1 MQSAIHPKYF
11 TDAKVTCNCGNTF
24 VTGSTAPTISV
35 EVCYKCH
42 PFYTGEQRFLDTKG
56 RVEEF
61 QRRQKQAQEYK
72 AKNQEKKAKHQERSE
87 RQGKS
92 LRELL
97 GEV

>member
-1 MQSAIHPKYF
+1 MKADLHPKFYLD
-11 TDAKVTCNCGNTF
+11 TKVTCNCGNTF
-24 VTGSTAPTISV
+24 VTGSTIQLISV

-72 AKNQEKKAKHQERSE
+72 TKRLERKTKKDERAE

-97 GEV
+97 GES